1 MKAAF
6 GNFCEIVTKIAEF
19 VLGAFMAAIVLIT
32 LGAVWWR
39 YVMNDPIAWIE
50 QVSNMLFVWIVFIG
64 SAVLYR
70 RQLHIAVD
78 YFIVMLPERMH
89 TTAYWAVEALN
100 LAFIVTLFIYSL
112 KLTIDVLPS
121 TTGALDITPAYY
133 YSSAPV
139 ACVMMMLFFIEKIID
154 PTKRVPTGSAGEF

>member
-1 MKAAF
+1 M
-6 GNFCEIVTKIAEF
+6 
-19 VLGAFMAAIVLIT
+19 
-32 LGAVWWR
+32 
-39 YVMNDPIAWIE
+39 
-50 QVSNMLFVWIVFIG
+50 FIG

-78 YFIVMLPERMH
+78 YFVLMLPQRTH
-89 TTAYWAVEALN
+89 GVAYWVIETLN
-100 LAFIVTLFIYSL
+100 LSFIVVLFIYSL

-139 ACVMMMLFFIEKIID
+139 ACVMMMLFFVEKIID
-154 PTKRVPTGSAGEF
+154 PTKRMPTGTAGDF